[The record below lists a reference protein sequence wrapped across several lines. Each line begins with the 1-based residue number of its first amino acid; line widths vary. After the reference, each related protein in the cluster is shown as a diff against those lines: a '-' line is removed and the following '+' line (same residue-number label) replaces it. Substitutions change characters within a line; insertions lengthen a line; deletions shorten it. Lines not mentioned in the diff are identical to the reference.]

1 MAKQTL
7 RAITRLLKLDLHR
20 LGGWNEFVHSRNP
33 KTRRRWLGL
42 AFLWLFLLAMAV
54 FYLVMMAM
62 GMAAYGLADLLPGCL
77 YTGTA
82 VALLVFETLRAG
94 AFLFSADFRDGT
106 APLPMPSVALPL
118 SRLLEL
124 YLCDLT
130 LCALLLGPGLVIYS
144 MAHTDVGT
152 GYWATALWGLLL
164 APLLPMALACL
175 LGAMTAF
182 LVRGMRHK
190 NLISGLL
197 LVAFTMAV
205 LAWSM
210 SLTTLPA
217 DTDGADLMAML
228 RPALTAA
235 ASGYPPAHWFG
246 RMLSGGPGSL
256 AALGW
261 LSLVSLLPA
270 VLAAGVVTANYTS
283 LCAALHS
290 PAGRRHTAREAG
302 VHSPLTA
309 LYLREARRYTACASW
324 LANTVV
330 GYLLM
335 AAFPLLL
342 LFGGTRLMESLDL
355 TPEAAGRYLPVI
367 LGLLAV
373 LMPVTACSVSLEGT
387 QWPLVRTLPVSN
399 RNLLLAKILLNLTVA
414 LPCWAVAAVGG
425 LLAVR
430 PRGTAALWL
439 FLVPGLYCLFGAV
452 AALRINLAFPRLH
465 WQTET
470 QVVKQSTSSLLAM
483 LAGFA
488 AAGIPG
494 LCLLFLPETIV
505 YAVLSCLLVALTL
518 LLWRGCLR
526 VDLQKIQ

>member
-7 RAITRLLKLDLHR
+7 RAITRLLRLDLYR
-20 LGGWNEFVHSRNP
+20 LGGWNEFVHSRDT
-33 KTRRRWLGL
+33 KMRRRWLGL
-42 AFLWLFLLAMAV
+42 AFLWLFLLAMVV
-54 FYLVMMAM
+54 FYLVMMAV
-62 GMAAYGLADLLPGCL
+62 GMAEYGLVDLLPGCL
-77 YTGTA
+77 YTGA
-82 VALLVFETLRAG
+82 ALALLVFETLRAG
-94 AFLFSADFRDGT
+94 TFLFSADFRDGI
-106 APLPMPSVALPL
+106 APLPTPSAALPL

-124 YLCDLT
+124 YLCDLA

-144 MAHTDVGT
+144 TSGTNVGA
-152 GYWATALWGLLL
+152 GYWAAALWGLLL
-164 APLLPMALACL
+164 APLLPLALACL
-175 LGAMTAF
+175 LGALAAF
-182 LVRGMRHK
+182 LVRGIRHK

-210 SLTTLPA
+210 SLSTLPA
-217 DTDGADLMAML
+217 DADVDDLMVMME
-228 RPALTAA
+228 PALTTA
-235 ASGYPPAHWFG
+235 ASGYPPAYWFG
-246 RMLSGGPGSL
+246 RMLSGGPDSL

-261 LSLVSLLPA
+261 LSLVSLLSA
-270 VLAAGVVTANYTS
+270 VLAAGVVTANYAP

-290 PAGRRHTAREAG
+290 PAGRRRTAREAG

-309 LYLREARRYTACASW
+309 LYLREVRRYTSCASW

-342 LFGGTRLMESLDL
+342 LFGGSRVMESLEL
-355 TPEAAGRYLPVI
+355 SPETAGRYLPVI
-367 LGLLAV
+367 LGLMAV
-373 LMPVTACSVSLEGT
+373 LMPVTACSVSLEGP
-387 QWPLVRTLPVSN
+387 QWPLVRTLPVGN
-399 RNLLLAKILLNLTVA
+399 RDLLLAKILLNLTIA
-414 LPCWAVAAVGG
+414 LPCWAVAVVGG
-425 LLAVR
+425 LLAVH
-430 PRGTAALWL
+430 PGGAAILWL

-470 QVVKQSTSSLLAM
+470 QVVKQSASSLLAL

-494 LCLLFLPETIV
+494 LCLLFLPETLV
-505 YAVLSCLLVALTL
+505 YAVLSCLLVVLTL